1 MPITRRRR
9 ANQPE
14 QPENNNHLP
23 DQLENATEALATE
36 QLAESSQGIE
46 KQEQNQG
53 QVVQNQ
59 PGQPSPAG
67 TPQAPFHTFA
77 PGQPPPA
84 LQASSTTSVPQPS
97 QGSPFPPV
105 SQGPQV
111 VPVNQVPQ
119 TPIMNGERIERQDYA
134 PASTSGLEGGRRTA
148 RGELFRRPPQP
159 PAPQPVPASV
169 AAASLQA
176 PVHEISLPL
185 GNLLHLAYN
194 PGYTGSE
201 EARRALLEQL
211 ERESKTGGRARCWS
225 CGSLGI
231 VYDRWDIRSK
241 AFSEVGIAFC
251 EICGVWSVM

>member
-9 ANQPE
+9 ANPPD
-14 QPENNNHLP
+14 QPENNNHLA
-23 DQLENATEALATE
+23 DQLENTTEALATE
-36 QLAESSQGIE
+36 QPAEFSQGVE
-46 KQEQNQG
+46 RQEQNQG

-59 PGQPSPAG
+59 PGQPSHVG
-67 TPQAPFHTFA
+67 TSQAPFHTFA
-77 PGQPPPA
+77 PAQPPSA
-84 LQASSTTSVPQPS
+84 LQASSSQPS
-97 QGSPFPPV
+97 QVPPFPPV
-105 SQGPQV
+105 SQGPQI
-111 VPVNQVPQ
+111 VPVSQVPQ
-119 TPIMNGERIERQDYA
+119 TPVMNGERIERQDYT
-134 PASTSGLEGGRRTA
+134 STSIPALEGGRRTA

-159 PAPQPVPASV
+159 PTPQPVPASV
-169 AAASLQA
+169 GAASLQA
-176 PVHEISLPL
+176 PVREISLPL

-201 EARRALLEQL
+201 EARSALLEHL
-211 ERESKTGGRARCWS
+211 ERESQTGGRARCWS

>member
-9 ANQPE
+9 ANPPE
-14 QPENNNHLP
+14 QPENNNHLA
-23 DQLENATEALATE
+23 DQLENATE
-36 QLAESSQGIE
+36 QSAESSQGTE
-46 KQEQNQG
+46 RQEQNQG
-53 QVVQNQ
+53 QAVPNQ

-67 TPQAPFHTFA
+67 TLQGPFPTFA
-77 PGQPPPA
+77 PGQSPPA
-84 LQASSTTSVPQPS
+84 LQASSTTSISQSSQVP
-97 QGSPFPPV
+97 PFPPV
-105 SQGPQV
+105 SQGPQAA
-111 VPVNQVPQ
+111 PSGQVPP
-119 TPIMNGERIERQDYA
+119 TPVISGERIERQQDYA
-134 PASTSGLEGGRRTA
+134 SAPTSGLEGGRRTA

-159 PAPQPVPASV
+159 PASQAMPASV
-169 AAASLQA
+169 AAAPVQA
-176 PVHEISLPL
+176 SVREISLPL

-201 EARRALLEQL
+201 EARKALLEHL

-231 VYDRWDIRSK
+231 VYDRWDTRSK

>member
-1 MPITRRRR
+1 MPIARRRR
-9 ANQPE
+9 ANPPE
-14 QPENNNHLP
+14 QPENNSHLA
-23 DQLENATEALATE
+23 DQLENATEVLATE
-36 QLAESSQGIE
+36 QSAEPSQGVE
-46 KQEQNQG
+46 RQEQNQG

-59 PGQPSPAG
+59 PGHVA
-67 TPQAPFHTFA
+67 TPQASFHSFA
-77 PGQPPPA
+77 AGQSTPA
-84 LQASSTTSVPQPS
+84 LQASSTNPASHSSQVP
-97 QGSPFPPV
+97 PFPPV
-105 SQGPQV
+105 SQGSQV
-111 VPVNQVPQ
+111 VPANQVPQ
-119 TPIMNGERIERQDYA
+119 TPVMNGERIERQDYA
-134 PASTSGLEGGRRTA
+134 SAPTPGFEGGRRTA

-159 PAPQPVPASV
+159 PTPQPVPAS
-169 AAASLQA
+169 ASGGSQA
-176 PVHEISLPL
+176 SVREISLPL

-211 ERESKTGGRARCWS
+211 EQESKTGGRARCWG

>member
-1 MPITRRRR
+1 MPIARRRR
-9 ANQPE
+9 ANPPE
-14 QPENNNHLP
+14 QPENNSHLA

-36 QLAESSQGIE
+36 QSAESSQGVE
-46 KQEQNQG
+46 RQEQNQG

-59 PGQPSPAG
+59 LGQPSPVA
-67 TPQAPFHTFA
+67 TPQASFNSFA
-77 PGQPPPA
+77 AGQSPPA
-84 LQASSTTSVPQPS
+84 LQASSTTPASQSS
-97 QGSPFPPV
+97 QGSPFPSV
-105 SQGPQV
+105 SQGSQV
-111 VPVNQVPQ
+111 VPTSQVPQ
-119 TPIMNGERIERQDYA
+119 TPVMNGERIERQDYTS
-134 PASTSGLEGGRRTA
+134 ASTPGFEGGRRTA

-169 AAASLQA
+169 AGGSQTS
-176 PVHEISLPL
+176 VREISLPL

-211 ERESKTGGRARCWS
+211 EQESKTGGRARCWG